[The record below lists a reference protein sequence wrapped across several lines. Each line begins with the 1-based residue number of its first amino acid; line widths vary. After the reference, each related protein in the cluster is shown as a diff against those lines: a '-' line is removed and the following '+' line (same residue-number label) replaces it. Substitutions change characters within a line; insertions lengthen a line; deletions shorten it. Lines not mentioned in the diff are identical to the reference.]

1 MATIRQLEESIFSK
15 EGFRV
20 TLEPLPGASKNLP
33 PYEVE
38 YPAYNRWKVHDWQA
52 VRMQKY
58 IPFLKSVSV
67 LRPNGSRAPS
77 TARIGNLRNAY
88 FEQLCA
94 PELSAVSSVDSA

>member
-1 MATIRQLEESIFSK
+1 MPTIRQLEETIFSK

-20 TLEPLPGASKNLP
+20 TLEQLPGASKNLP
-33 PYEVE
+33 PYEVD

-52 VRMQKY
+52 ARMQRY
-58 IPFLKSVSV
+58 IPFLKSVNV
-67 LRPNGSRAPS
+67 LRPDGTRAAS

-94 PELSAVSSVDSA
+94 AELSSVS